1 MKTLR
6 LFFLAGLLLAAGF
19 APALAADKPPKAK
32 ISIHGLGLISDR
44 TTRVSLARLW
54 GDNLPP
60 LLTTNQIEDAGLF
73 IASNLADD
81 GFHRPTISVEATLAD
96 GGTSR
101 FKIDPKMETLPPRG
115 LQASE
120 VHFEIRKGVRS
131 YFEKVGVTGIHVLKE
146 SEARAFF
153 FTDAALI
160 EGKGARAFSTAR
172 LRRSA
177 DALEST
183 LRQRGY
189 AEAVVRIE
197 PPRENLE
204 TGAVEVSIRVD
215 EGPRWELQRITLDCK
230 GPQPAELAAL
240 TTRQGVPWSH
250 FRGQDLGEEIRRMY
264 FTDGY
269 ADVRVRIETQPQQV
283 ANGVRPV
290 VVVAHILPG
299 QQVAVGQV
307 EFTGQKKT
315 KESVLRRRV
324 RIPTGAPL
332 NPVELEKARYRLG
345 RLGVFHSVDLRYEPA
360 TGPVRDPIFI
370 LEEEKPLELSVMA
383 GYGSYERLRGGI
395 ELLQRNVFGRAHQSR
410 LELVQSFKSSRA
422 DYTYSVPEIF
432 GESIDGS
439 ARLFGLKRDE
449 RAFVREEYGGTL
461 TLKRKVPWLGADGTL
476 GYTYQSLRNADN
488 ELTTRVEDERQLT
501 VASIDLGL
509 GRDARDNPLRP
520 RHGYRW
526 FFRSELAAHELG
538 SEVNYQR
545 IEFGAAYHTSWGRGR
560 WVHAG
565 LTHGFVTTLGSNDR
579 LLPVNRRFYPG
590 GEDSIRGYAEG
601 EAAPRGEDGRYVGAK
616 SYLLLNLELEQ
627 ALTKSWSV
635 VVFTDGLG
643 MAAKLASYPYD
654 TTLATVG
661 LGLRYHTLIGPVRL
675 EYGHNVKRRDDDP
688 SGAVHFSVGFP
699 F

>member
-1 MKTLR
+1 
-6 LFFLAGLLLAAGF
+6 
-19 APALAADKPPKAK
+19 
-32 ISIHGLGLISDR
+32 
-44 TTRVSLARLW
+44 
-54 GDNLPP
+54 
-60 LLTTNQIEDAGLF
+60 
-73 IASNLADD
+73 
-81 GFHRPTISVEATLAD
+81 
-96 GGTSR
+96 
-101 FKIDPKMETLPPRG
+101 
-115 LQASE
+115 
-120 VHFEIRKGVRS
+120 
-131 YFEKVGVTGIHVLKE
+131 
-146 SEARAFF
+146 
-153 FTDAALI
+153 
-160 EGKGARAFSTAR
+160 
-172 LRRSA
+172 
-177 DALEST
+177 
-183 LRQRGY
+183 
-189 AEAVVRIE
+189 
-197 PPRENLE
+197 
-204 TGAVEVSIRVD
+204 
-215 EGPRWELQRITLDCK
+215 
-230 GPQPAELAAL
+230 
-240 TTRQGVPWSH
+240 
-250 FRGQDLGEEIRRMY
+250 
-264 FTDGY
+264 
-269 ADVRVRIETQPQQV
+269 
-283 ANGVRPV
+283 
-290 VVVAHILPG
+290 
-299 QQVAVGQV
+299 
-307 EFTGQKKT
+307 
-315 KESVLRRRV
+315 
-324 RIPTGAPL
+324 
-332 NPVELEKARYRLG
+332 
-345 RLGVFHSVDLRYEPA
+345 
-360 TGPVRDPIFI
+360 
-370 LEEEKPLELSVMA
+370 MA